1 MSADTFTSRQFNQDP
16 SSVKRAA
23 KKGPIK
29 ITERGVVAYMMMSIE
44 EYLEITGKASTIC
57 DLLGDPDTADIEFLV
72 PKFTTPSQ
80 SA

>member
-1 MSADTFTSRQFNQDP
+1 MSVDTFTSRQFNQDP

-23 KKGPIK
+23 KKGPVK

-44 EYLEITGKASTIC
+44 EYLEISGKTSTIC
-57 DLLGDPDTADIEFLV
+57 DLLEAAATADIALSV
-72 PKFTTPSQ
+72 PKFKTSSQ

>member
-1 MSADTFTSRQFNQDP
+1 MNIDTFTSRQFNQDP

-44 EYLEITGKASTIC
+44 EYLEITGKTSTIC
-57 DLLGDPDTADIEFLV
+57 DLLGAPDTAAIELLV
-72 PKFTTPSQ
+72 PKFNASSQ
-80 SA
+80 SV

>member
-1 MSADTFTSRQFNQDP
+1 MSIDTFTSRQFNQDP

-23 KKGPIK
+23 KKGPVK

-44 EYLEITGKASTIC
+44 EYLEISGKTRTIC
-57 DLLGDPDTADIEFLV
+57 DLLGAPDTTDIELSV
-72 PKFTTPSQ
+72 PKFNTSSQ

>member
-23 KKGPIK
+23 KKGSVK

-44 EYLEITGKASTIC
+44 EYLEITGKTITIC
-57 DLLGDPDTADIEFLV
+57 DLLSAPDTADIELLV
-72 PKFTTPSQ
+72 PKFNTSSQ